1 MSATKENHKKAVRAA
16 RVRELQDKVYEPSYM
31 DAAIQRIALVLSRK
45 KVEKK
50 TRNVVVTKI

>member
-1 MSATKENHKKAVRAA
+1 MSATKENHKKAVKAA

-45 KVEKK
+45 LVENKPSGR
-50 TRNVVVTKI
+50 T